1 MTKLLILFIHPKA
14 GARFGRHGCSLGFQ
28 GADNA
33 DEVGQVP
40 RYPRGNEAPGT
51 ALCQLRLTNHGGPG
65 RLSALWVEARTPCRD
80 GGPFLVLD
88 HLGVTELLPTR
99 SPLQQ
104 PCERER
110 DELRGAAP

>member
-1 MTKLLILFIHPKA
+1 MTKLLMFIHPKA
-14 GARFGRHGCSLGFQ
+14 GAGFGRHGCSLGFQ

-40 RYPRGNEAPGT
+40 WYPRGNEAPGT
-51 ALCQLRLTNHGGPG
+51 ALCQLRLTNRGGPG
-65 RLSALWVEARTPCRD
+65 RLSALWVEARTACRD